1 MLKAHKNMRKG
12 VIIPPGCRERYH
24 SLGEALLRPLAT
36 AGWTRSGF
44 SRLVPGYRIAATHH
58 DGIIM
63 ATTAGRGEL
72 VTVDGPRPLTA
83 GVVAICPPQQPVI
96 WSCAGASWTMAWCYL
111 DVRRWRM
118 PAQVEVRPWSRCQAW
133 AVNLDGI
140 LDLHGKDRDARSRA
154 LRLSVDLVL
163 DDLRD
168 LLATAAIT
176 TVADPLE
183 DTWQAV
189 VDAVEEPWP
198 VERFARAAGVSPP
211 TVQRWARRRFGTSL
225 HQRILALRLERAAE
239 ILRATDYPLAQVAA
253 LVGFSDAFTFSAAF
267 RKRMGRPPSAL
278 RDPKP

>member
-1 MLKAHKNMRKG
+1 MLKAHTNMRKE
-12 VIIPPGCRERYH
+12 VSIPPACRERYH
-24 SLGEALLRPLAT
+24 TLGHALLRPLAA

-44 SRLVPGYRIAATHH
+44 SRLVPGYRIAAVHH

-63 ATTAGRGEL
+63 ATTAGRGDL
-72 VTVDGPRPLTA
+72 VTVDGSRPLTA
-83 GVVAICPPQQPVI
+83 GVVAICPPRQPVI
-96 WSCAGASWTMAWCYL
+96 WSCTGSSWTMAWCYL
-111 DVRRWRM
+111 DARRWRM
-118 PAQVEVRPWSRCQAW
+118 PSQVEVRPWLRCHAW
-133 AVNLDGI
+133 AANLDGI
-140 LDLHGKDRDARSRA
+140 LDLYGKDRDARSRA

-183 DTWQAV
+183 EAWQAV
-189 VDAVEEPWP
+189 VDALQEPWP
-198 VERFARAAGVSPP
+198 VERFARVAGVSPP

-225 HQRILALRLERAAE
+225 HQRILTLRMERAAE

-267 RKRMGRPPSAL
+267 RKRMGRPPSAV
-278 RDPKP
+278 RHRRT